1 MTDERLP
8 QTAEQ
13 IREFMDNLTFT
24 DPPTEQEA
32 ADLLAALPPKGSPV
46 MVVRSLRL
54 PVETDEAV
62 VAAARSAGLSKTTW
76 IRQAIDMA
84 LAVQADEDEPISRAD
99 AIRALSLL
107 RPAHRAA

>member
-1 MTDERLP
+1 MTDEKLP

-13 IREFMDNLTFT
+13 VREFMDSLTFT
-24 DPPTEQEA
+24 DPPTEREA
-32 ADLLAALPPKGSPV
+32 ADLLASLPPKGSPV

-62 VAAARSAGLSKTTW
+62 VAAARDAGVSKTTW

-99 AIRALSLL
+99 AIRALTLL
-107 RPAHRAA
+107 RPAHRMA